1 MKLFALIALIPISLY
16 GSAPE
21 QNKKYTAEQLRA
33 LKPPLHAQ
41 HYTLKPK
48 QIGLKPHACW
58 PPSSMP
64 PLDLN
69 HALAAIPEVQ
79 SPSSSRKKLKK
90 YRNPH
95 NSIDLSRLS
104 KSDPNPVMSAAA
116 AKFMPPFPEIDI
128 KFEPFK
134 EEPVK

>member
-1 MKLFALIALIPISLY
+1 MSKPNNMKLLSLLIILPTSVLASVP
-16 GSAPE
+16 A
-21 QNKKYTAEQLRA
+21 NKNCTAEQLRA

-48 QIGLKPHACW
+48 PKPLHPHSCW

-79 SPSSSRKKLKK
+79 SPSSSRKKKLSRTPK
-90 YRNPH
+90 

-104 KSDPNPVMSAAA
+104 KSDPNQILRAAA
-116 AKFMPPFPEIDI
+116 AKVMPPFPEIVI
-128 KFEPFK
+128 TFEALK
-134 EEPVK
+134 